1 MSMATPGRDAAVAVD
16 YDPFAGGA
24 LSRVVPS
31 TEPQREIWLADQ
43 LGRDASLAYN
53 ESVSL
58 HLRGALDQPAL
69 TAALQALLDRHDALR
84 ASFGPD
90 GETLCVLEQVT
101 LELPLFDLSAA
112 DPDRREEAWRE
123 RQRAAVETP
132 FALARDHL
140 LRGELLR
147 LAHDEHVLILTAH
160 HIVCDGWS
168 WWVLVRELGTL
179 YAQRLGHAVEPLP
192 PADAFADYA
201 LAQARHPADA
211 VHAQDENYWLAR
223 FAGEIPVLDLPTDR
237 ARPVRRSFASAR
249 EDWTLDAELVTAIRR
264 MGAHRGASLFATLL
278 GSFAALLGRLANQ
291 SRVVIGI
298 PTAGQSVD
306 GHDRLVGH
314 CVNTLPLL
322 FEPDP
327 DQPAALAIEQAQA
340 TLLDALEH
348 QRYTFG
354 TLLRK
359 LRVGRDPS
367 RLPLVSVL
375 FNIDQALDHEDSV
388 FPGLQLEFASN
399 PRSFE
404 NFELSINAVQS
415 HGQLRLE
422 CQYNC
427 ELFDGATIRQWL
439 GHYQTLLQAMTGGDD
454 RGAFGRLPL
463 LADIERRKL
472 LEKFNATRVDY
483 PVGQCIHELIEAQ
496 VERTPQAI
504 AVSHEGETLS
514 YAQLNAGANRLAHHL
529 RGLGVRPDQR
539 VGVCAERG
547 LELVVGLLAV
557 LKAGAAYVP
566 LDPEYPAERLAGMLA
581 DCTPA
586 VVLTQQALLPR
597 LAALAGSIPL
607 LALDAAD
614 PAWAQQDASNPPATA
629 VGLLDSHLAYVIY
642 TSGSTGVPKG
652 AMNEHRGVVNRLRWM
667 QEMFAVDA
675 RDVVL
680 QKTPCSFDV
689 SVWEFFL
696 PLMSGARLVMARA
709 GGHRDPAYL
718 ADTIRREQVTTIHF
732 VPSMLHAFLEHGATA
747 ACASLKQVIC
757 SGEALPSALAAAF
770 RRQLPQVGLHNL
782 YGPTEAAV
790 DVTAWQCVED
800 DGRSGVPIGRPVA
813 NTRIYILDRYGQPV
827 PVGVAGEIF
836 IGGVQVGRGYLNRD
850 ALTRERFLPDPF
862 AHEAAARMYKT
873 GDLGRWRADGNIDYL
888 GRNDF
893 QVKLR
898 GFRIEL
904 GEIEHRL
911 AAHPAVAQVVV
922 LAREDRPGDM
932 RLVAYVVA
940 GQGVTAD
947 PAALSAHLRST
958 LPEYMVPSHYV
969 MLEAIPLSPNGKVDR
984 KQLPAPGA
992 PVSDPT
998 HEHQAPRDELEQRVA
1013 QAMAAVLGV
1022 QTLGVDDNFFDLGG
1036 HSLLASRL
1044 IARIN
1049 RELGLALSLRV
1060 AFDAPTVATM
1070 AAAIRSADAGP
1081 AATPVAPRSIQR
1093 LADRT
1098 TAPLSL
1104 MQQRVWYLEQLNPGR
1119 VVYHAPSAHRLRGAM
1134 NLAAFECALREMVQR
1149 QPTLRTSV
1157 ELDDR
1162 TAVQRIHAELAVE
1175 LPLEDLS
1182 GLPADER
1189 EAALARRL
1197 EALIAEPF
1205 ELTTPPLFRV
1215 RLFRLDAD
1223 EHVFFFMPHH
1233 VIWDGWSFDLMYE
1246 EMAALYADFCAG
1258 RPVSLAPLAVE
1269 YGDFAAWHGQ
1279 WMHGEEL
1286 ARQLAHWQQR
1296 LAGTLEPLELPTDR
1310 PRPARM
1316 SGAGATEWIH
1326 LPAAQ
1331 EAAMRQLGQQSQAT
1345 LFMVLLT
1352 AWYVLLH
1359 RLSGQ
1364 RDLIVNTPVRG
1375 RDTPE
1380 LERVMGFFVNALPLR
1395 VQLEPELSFADALRA
1410 VRGAVLDA
1418 FACPDVPFE
1427 QLVIGLDLRR
1437 DDSRPPLS
1445 QAMFSFQD
1453 VRQRPGRW
1461 GDLEHQNIPVFQHG
1475 AADDVG
1481 LWFIEHGHGLSGGL
1495 TYNTDVFDASSVARW
1510 VGYLRQILAQAVAS
1524 PARALGEFELMD
1536 AAERRQ
1542 VLDAWNATAMDYD
1555 RSLGLPALIA
1565 AQMAR
1570 VPQRIAAECGGERID
1585 YAGLDRASRN
1595 LAAALGRSGVGR
1607 GDRVGVC
1614 VPRSLSMLVAVL
1626 GVLRSGA
1633 AYVPLDPT
1641 FPPDRLQY
1649 MAEHARLRHVLV
1661 TDAALLPA
1669 TVADGRE
1676 LLDVDAL
1683 AAEPAGSAELPE
1695 AHGDDTAYVLYT
1707 SGSTGKPKGVGVRHR
1722 NLVNFLLSM
1731 AREPGFSEDDTL
1743 CAATTLSFDIA
1754 GLELYLPLIVGG
1766 RMVIATDEEQH
1777 EPNQMWDLIDR
1788 SGCNVLQV
1796 TPSVLRLLQDADQGH
1811 AMHQLRLFVGGEALP
1826 QVMAGSMAG
1835 RCREFWNLY
1844 GPTETT
1850 IWSTV
1855 ARIRPGVNTVP
1866 LGKPIANTQVY
1877 VLDAH
1882 RRPLPPG
1889 VIGEIWIAGDGVA
1902 AGYLFQDEL
1911 TAERFVGDP
1920 FAGGA
1925 ARMYRT
1931 GDLGA
1936 WRDGVLYF
1944 HGRVDHQI
1952 KIRGFRIEPG
1962 DIEAAADSLPAV
1974 HESVVVVRQF
1984 GANDARMVLYAAMI
1998 GDAETNVRELR
2009 EHLRQRLPG
2018 YMLPQHIEVL
2028 AQLPKTPNGKID
2040 RKALPLPT
2048 AAAVVAELRSTRA
2061 EPATAAETLTDPREV
2076 YLAGLWRELIGVQD
2090 VRRSDNFLD
2099 LGGHSMLAVE
2109 FAARVRKETGV
2120 SLRLLNVVTGTLAAL
2135 AVELPEPGAMAPA
2148 AEGSLWSRLRKRLG
2162 RN

>member
-1 MSMATPGRDAAVAVD
+1 MSMGTPDKDAAIVVD
-16 YDPFAGGA
+16 YDPFADGA

-43 LGRDASLAYN
+43 LGPDASLAYN

-58 HLRGALDQPAL
+58 RLRGPLDQAAL
-69 TAALQALLDRHDALR
+69 GAALQALLDRHDALR

-101 LELPLFDLSAA
+101 LELPLLDLSAT
-112 DPDRREEAWRE
+112 DPACRDEQLRE
-123 RQRAAVETP
+123 RQHAAVQTP
-132 FALARDHL
+132 FALGRDHL
-140 LRGELLR
+140 LRGELLH

-201 LAQARHPADA
+201 LAQARHPAGA
-211 VHAQDENYWLAR
+211 THAQDESYWLSQ

-249 EDWTLDAELVTAIRR
+249 EDWTLDADLVTAIRR
-264 MGAHRGASLFATLL
+264 MGARRGASLFATLL
-278 GSFAALLGRLANQ
+278 GSFAALLVRLAHQ
-291 SRVVIGI
+291 PRVVIGI

-306 GHDRLVGH
+306 GHDHLVGH

-322 FEPDP
+322 FEPDL

-367 RLPLVSVL
+367 RLPLVSVM

-399 PRSFE
+399 PRDFE

-422 CQYNC
+422 CQYNR

-439 GHYQTLLQAMTGGDD
+439 GHYQTLLQAMAGGDD
-454 RGAFGRLPL
+454 SEAFGRLPL

-472 LEKFNATRVDY
+472 VEKFNDTRVDY
-483 PVGQCIHELIEAQ
+483 PAGQCIHELIEAQ

-504 AVSHEGETLS
+504 AVSHAGDTLT
-514 YAQLNAGANRLAHHL
+514 YAQLNAAANRMAHHL
-529 RGLGVRPDQR
+529 RALGVRPDQR

-547 LELVVGLLAV
+547 LELVIGLLAV

-586 VVLTQQALLPR
+586 VVLTQQALVPQLAV
-597 LAALAGSIPL
+597 LAASTPL
-607 LALDAAD
+607 LVLDQAD
-614 PAWAQQDASNPPATA
+614 LAWAQQESSNPAAAA
-629 VGLLDSHLAYVIY
+629 VGLLDTHLAYVIY

-667 QEMFAVDA
+667 QQMFAVDA
-675 RDVVL
+675 HDVVL

-696 PLMSGARLVMARA
+696 PLMSGARLVMART

-718 ADTIRREQVTTIHF
+718 ADTIRREKVTTIHF
-732 VPSMLHAFLEHGATA
+732 VPSMLHAFLEHGDAA

-757 SGEALPSALAAAF
+757 SGEALPAALAAAF
-770 RRQLPQVGLHNL
+770 LRQLPRIGLHNL

-790 DVTAWQCVED
+790 DVTAWHCEASD
-800 DGRSGVPIGRPVA
+800 SRSSIPIGSPVA
-813 NTRIYILDRYGQPV
+813 NTRIYILDRYAQPV

-850 ALTRERFLPDPF
+850 VLTRERFLPDPF

-873 GDLGRWRADGNIDYL
+873 GDLGRWRADGNIEYL

-911 AAHPAVAQVVV
+911 ATHPAVAQVVV

-932 RLVAYVVA
+932 RLVAYVVV
-940 GQGVTAD
+940 GQSADAD
-947 PAALSAHLRST
+947 PAALSAYLRQS
-958 LPEYMVPSHYV
+958 LPEYMVPAHYV
-969 MLEAIPLSPNGKVDR
+969 LVEAIPLSSNGKVDR
-984 KQLPAPGA
+984 GQLPAPLDA
-992 PVSDPT
+992 TTDPAR
-998 HEHQAPRDELEQRVA
+998 EYLAPRDELEQRVA
-1013 QAMAAVLGV
+1013 RAMTAVLGV
-1022 QTLGVDDNFFDLGG
+1022 NALGVDDNFFDLGG

-1049 RELGLALSLRV
+1049 REFGLALSLRV
-1060 AFDAPTVATM
+1060 AFDAPTVASLVAT
-1070 AAAIRSADAGP
+1070 IRSLDTDPARAD
-1081 AATPVAPRSIQR
+1081 TVSRSIPR
-1093 LADRT
+1093 LADRSM
-1098 TAPLSL
+1098 APLSL
-1104 MQQRVWYLEQLNPGR
+1104 MQQRVWYLEQLNPGQ
-1119 VVYHAPSAHRLRGAM
+1119 VAYHAPSAHRLRGPM
-1134 NLAAFECALREMVQR
+1134 NVAAFERALREMVRR
-1149 QPTLRTSV
+1149 QPSLRTSI

-1162 TAVQRIHAELAVE
+1162 TAIQRIHAEVTVD

-1189 EAALARRL
+1189 EATLARRL
-1197 EALIAEPF
+1197 DELIAEPF
-1205 ELTTPPLFRV
+1205 DLATPPLFRV
-1215 RLFRLDAD
+1215 RLLRLGAE

-1246 EMAALYADFCAG
+1246 EMSALYAGFCAG
-1258 RPVSLAPLAVE
+1258 RPASLAPLAIE
-1269 YGDFAAWHGQ
+1269 YGDFAAWHVQ
-1279 WMHGEEL
+1279 WMRGEEL
-1286 ARQLAHWQQR
+1286 ARQLAHWHQH
-1296 LAGTLEPLELPTDR
+1296 LTGTLEPLELPVDR
-1310 PRPARM
+1310 PRPPRM

-1326 LPAAQ
+1326 LPATQ
-1331 EAAMRQLGQQSQAT
+1331 EAAMRQLGQQAQST

-1375 RDTPE
+1375 REMPE

-1395 VQLEPELSFADALRA
+1395 VQLDPESSFLDALRA
-1410 VRGAVLDA
+1410 VRGVVLDA
-1418 FACPDVPFE
+1418 FASPDVPFE
-1427 QLVIGLDLRR
+1427 QLVIDLGVRR

-1453 VRQRPGRW
+1453 VRQRPGHW
-1461 GDLEHQNIPVFQHG
+1461 GNLEHQNIPVFQHG

-1481 LWFIEHGHGLSGGL
+1481 LWFIEHGRGLSGGL
-1495 TYNTDVFDASSVARW
+1495 TYNTDIFDASSAARW
-1510 VGYLRQILAQAVAS
+1510 AGYLQQIFVQAAAS
-1524 PARALGEFELMD
+1524 PQRALGEFELMD
-1536 AAERRQ
+1536 GAERRQ
-1542 VLDAWNATAMDYD
+1542 VLEEWNATAMDYD
-1555 RSLGLPALIA
+1555 RSLGLSALIE

-1570 VPQRIAAECGGERID
+1570 TPQHIAAECGGERLD
-1585 YAGLDRASRN
+1585 YAGLERASRN
-1595 LAAALGRSGVGR
+1595 LASALRRRGLGR
-1607 GDRVGVC
+1607 GDRVGIC

-1641 FPPDRLQY
+1641 FPPERLHY

-1661 TDAALLPA
+1661 TDAGLLPA
-1669 TVADGRE
+1669 AVTHGRE

-1683 AAEPAGSAELPE
+1683 AVEPAGVAELPE
-1695 AHGDDTAYVLYT
+1695 VRGDDTAYVLYT

-1731 AREPGFSEDDTL
+1731 AREPGFTESDTV

-1766 RMVIATDEEQH
+1766 RMVIASDEEQH
-1777 EPNQMWDLIDR
+1777 EPNRMWDLIER

-1796 TPSVLRLLQDADQGH
+1796 TPPVLRLLQEAGKNRAVDH
-1811 AMHQLRLFVGGEALP
+1811 LRLFVGGEALSLA
-1826 QVMAGSMAG
+1826 VASSMAG

-1850 IWSTV
+1850 IWSAV
-1855 ARIRPGVNTVP
+1855 ARIKPGINAVP
-1866 LGKPIANTQVY
+1866 LGRPIANTRIY

-1889 VIGEIWIAGDGVA
+1889 VIGELWIAGDGVA
-1902 AGYLFQDEL
+1902 AGYLYQDEL
-1911 TAERFVGDP
+1911 TAERFVDDP
-1920 FAGGA
+1920 FAGGS

-1936 WRDGVLYF
+1936 WRDGALYF
-1944 HGRVDHQI
+1944 HGRTDHQI

-1962 DIEAAADSLPAV
+1962 DIETVADSHPSV
-1974 HESVVVVRQF
+1974 RESVVVVREF
-1984 GANDARMVLYAAMI
+1984 GANDVRMVLYAAI
-1998 GDAETNVRELR
+1998 DGDIAVVTQALR

-2028 AQLPKTPNGKID
+2028 VELPKTPNGKID
-2040 RKALPLPT
+2040 RKALPMPT
-2048 AAAVVAELRSTRA
+2048 AAIAVAESRSAQA
-2061 EPATAAETLTDPREV
+2061 EPMTTAEAMTDPREL
-2076 YLAGLWRELIGVQD
+2076 YLANIWRELIGVQD
-2090 VRRSDNFLD
+2090 IRRNDNFLD

-2109 FAARVRKETGV
+2109 FATRVRKETTV
-2120 SLRLLNVVTGTLAAL
+2120 SLRLLNIVTGTLASL
-2135 AVELPEPGAMAPA
+2135 AVELPEDRSVSTS
-2148 AEGSLWSRLRKRLG
+2148 EDSLWSRLRKRLG
-2162 RN
+2162 RR